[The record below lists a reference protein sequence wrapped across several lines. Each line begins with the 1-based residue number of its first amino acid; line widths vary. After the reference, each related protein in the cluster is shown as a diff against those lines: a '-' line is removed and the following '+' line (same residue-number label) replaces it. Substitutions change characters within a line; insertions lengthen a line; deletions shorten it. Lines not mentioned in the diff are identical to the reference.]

1 MNTSTSNLEK
11 GWERL
16 KLITRINELQFEK
29 AILPANKISQEMIQ
43 KIKDRINHMKISL
56 RHRQLSKERIR
67 ILENDLNCLTH
78 DLIKA
83 AKLSGLGCEV
93 TESRKRF

>member
-11 GWERL
+11 GRERL
-16 KLITRINELQFEK
+16 ELITRMNELQFEK

-56 RHRQLSKERIR
+56 RHGQLSKERIR
-67 ILENDLNCLTH
+67 ILENDLNCLTN

-83 AKLSGLGCEV
+83 TKLSGLQNQEIDC
-93 TESRKRF
+93 T

>member
-11 GWERL
+11 GRERL
-16 KLITRINELQFEK
+16 ELITRMNELQFEK
-29 AILPANKISQEMIQ
+29 GILPANEISQEMIQ

-56 RHRQLSKERIR
+56 RHGQLSKERIR
-67 ILENDLNCLTH
+67 ILENDLNCLTN

-83 AKLSGLGCEV
+83 TKLSGLQNQEIDC
-93 TESRKRF
+93 T